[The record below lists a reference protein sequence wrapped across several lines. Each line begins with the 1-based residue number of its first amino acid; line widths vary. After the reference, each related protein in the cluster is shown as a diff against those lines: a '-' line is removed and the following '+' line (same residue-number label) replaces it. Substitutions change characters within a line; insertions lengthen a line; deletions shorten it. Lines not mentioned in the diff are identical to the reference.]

1 MAPRKHT
8 SAPAHAEIAH
18 LPPWALSTGELLAFP
33 AASGAPARGDAIPD
47 GWVDSVNEQTDRSV
61 REACDAQRRLAVGLA
76 CRDER
81 VAFTQLVGSLELA
94 EHPVHRWYSY
104 KEAYSPRL
112 PLEILGRLGAGESR
126 VVADPFAGVATT
138 ALSLQHHP
146 LVDRVVGV
154 EYSPFAHFVG
164 RAKLRWSH
172 LTPERIVDHIHR
184 LEDFAIDPSLPIP
197 ELAAFSNA
205 EIFDPGAVST
215 LLSARAEIEADPR
228 LTAAERDFFLLGLA
242 AVVED
247 ASKAMKDGRA
257 LRILRGRSRRK
268 KALTPR
274 HGALST
280 GGIKAMLVNQW
291 LAMAEDLRV
300 LAPMKTRARAR
311 RDLHLRGDARDLAA
325 VDRRGHRQHPLGS
338 ESVGLCAYSPPY
350 LNCIDY
356 TEVYKLE
363 LWLLEF
369 VGSRAEFRNVR
380 LGTLRSHPSV
390 RFPQDEVLADVDGD
404 VVTVVEQIAR
414 VLDEQLPRPGLGEM
428 AGNYFE
434 DMYRVLAEQHRI
446 LEPGG
451 HAVCVVANS
460 TFARRERAEG
470 EYVESWRLPVL
481 TDVLIGR
488 LAEAAGFAHVEI
500 WEARDLRPRNVRSAT
515 ARESLV
521 VARKAR

>member
-1 MAPRKHT
+1 ME
-8 SAPAHAEIAH
+8 SVGDHAD
-18 LPPWALSTGELLAFP
+18 P
-33 AASGAPARGDAIPD
+33 
-47 GWVDSVNEQTDRSV
+47 SVQ
-61 REACDAQRRLAVGLA
+61 EACDAQRDLATGLT

-81 VAFTQLVGSLELA
+81 AAFSKLVGSLELA
-94 EHPVHRWYSY
+94 QHPVHRWYPY

-112 PLEILGRLGAGESR
+112 PLEILGRLGAGQAR

-172 LTPERIVDHIHR
+172 LTPERVVDHIRR
-184 LEDFAIDPSLPIP
+184 LRNFTVDPSLPVP
-197 ELAAFSNA
+197 ELTAFSN
-205 EIFDPGAVST
+205 EDIFDPGAVSA
-215 LLSARAEIEADPR
+215 LLSARVGIEADPR

-242 AVVED
+242 AIVED

-257 LRILRGRSRRK
+257 LRILHGRSRRR

-274 HGALST
+274 DGAVST
-280 GGIKAMLVNQW
+280 GGIQALLVNQW

-300 LAPMKTRARAR
+300 LAPMKARARGR
-311 RDLHLRGDARDLAA
+311 RDLHLKGDARDLAA
-325 VDRRGHRQHPLGS
+325 VDRRGHRHHPLS
-338 ESVGLCAYSPPY
+338 AESVGLCAYSPPY

-363 LWLLEF
+363 LWLLGF
-369 VGSRAEFRNVR
+369 VGDSTEFRNIR

-390 RFPQDEVLADVDGD
+390 RFAQQAVLANVQAD
-404 VVTVVEQIAR
+404 VVGVVDRIAR

-460 TFARRERAEG
+460 TFARRERVDG
-470 EYVESWRLPVL
+470 EYRETWRLPVL

-488 LAEAAGFAHVEI
+488 LAEAAGFAHVEL
-500 WEARDLRPRNVRSAT
+500 WEARDLRPRNVRSGA

-521 VARKAR
+521 VARKA